1 MKKEYPMNLEEL
13 LIKIENYDGQIKSLN
28 KSLSVFNNK
37 INDVDDKT
45 SGFLELMRDEKKEIA
60 RLNSIVM
67 GLGQFDASI
76 AQIRVDFNRKFDDLQ
91 KQRKQ
96 EEKIRANLVGA
107 DIKST
112 QSLIEKTKTEL
123 TNEFEKKISL
133 LQEENA
139 RQINRIKEKELK
151 IDEFL
156 KSFEEN
162 KGLLNS
168 FNQDLRRTIKKV
180 ENLHAEVGA
189 SRGKQDEIRSKLE
202 INLNTL
208 RNSESR
214 LNEII
219 TTESE
224 RRQVQLDFIEKQS
237 LIHKERDRIWVEW
250 EQQFGESSKQTLA
263 LLPELKKQQLDL
275 NQSKSDFEGITQ
287 QFERRIKELT
297 EMYRLMDE
305 KFRKEWATYRSDS
318 EKRWSNISMVLD
330 DKQGGYSDQFKSLK
344 DRMVLAE
351 DNTREMQEVLLLM
364 STEIQKGM
372 QNIMKMVNGWMDAF
386 GQINPR
392 Q

>member
-1 MKKEYPMNLEEL
+1 MNLEEL

>member
-1 MKKEYPMNLEEL
+1 MNLEEL
-13 LIKIENYDGQIKSLN
+13 IIKIGKYDDQIKSLN
-28 KSLSVFNNK
+28 KSLSAFNNK
-37 INDVDDKT
+37 INEVDDKT
-45 SGFLELMRDEKKEIA
+45 SGFLELMRDEKKDIA

-67 GLGQFDASI
+67 GLGQFDSTI
-76 AQIRVDFNRKFDDLQ
+76 TQVRVDFNRKIEDLQ

-96 EEKIRANLVGA
+96 EEKIRANLVDA
-107 DIKST
+107 DIKLI
-112 QSLIEKTKTEL
+112 QSLINKTKTEL
-123 TNEFEKKISL
+123 TNEFENKISL
-133 LQEENA
+133 LQEENT
-139 RQINRIKEKELK
+139 RQITRLKEKE
-151 IDEFL
+151 INSDEFL
-156 KSFEEN
+156 KTFEDI
-162 KGLLNS
+162 KSKLDS
-168 FNQDLRRTIKKV
+168 FNQDLRRTIKQV
-180 ENLHAEVGA
+180 ENLQAEVGA
-189 SRGKQDEIRSKLE
+189 SRGKQDEVRSKLE
-202 INLNTL
+202 INLNSL
-208 RNSESR
+208 RNNESR

-237 LIHKERDRIWVEW
+237 LIQKERDRIWIEW
-250 EQQFGESSKQTLA
+250 EQQFNESSRQTLA

-275 NQSKSDFEGITQ
+275 HQSKSEFESITQ
-287 QFERRIKELT
+287 QFERRTNELT

-344 DRMVLAE
+344 DRMVLTE
-351 DNTREMQEVLLLM
+351 DSTREMQEVLLLM

>member
-1 MKKEYPMNLEEL
+1 
-13 LIKIENYDGQIKSLN
+13 YDGQIKSLN

-37 INDVDDKT
+37 INDVDEKT

-76 AQIRVDFNRKFDDLQ
+76 AQVRVDFNRKLDDLQ

-96 EEKIRANLVGA
+96 EGKIRANLVDA
-107 DIKST
+107 DIKSI
-112 QSLIEKTKTEL
+112 QSLIVKTKIEL
-123 TNEFEKKISL
+123 ANEFEKKISL

-139 RQINRIKEKELK
+139 RQINRIKEKEIK

-156 KSFEEN
+156 KSFEKN

-168 FNQDLRRTIKKV
+168 FNQDLRRAIKQV
-180 ENLHAEVGA
+180 ENLRAEVGA

-208 RNSESR
+208 RNNESR

-250 EQQFGESSKQTLA
+250 EQQFDESSKQTLA

-392 Q
+392 R

>member
-1 MKKEYPMNLEEL
+1 MNLEEL
-13 LIKIENYDGQIKSLN
+13 IIKIEKYDDQIKSLN
-28 KSLSVFNNK
+28 KSLSTFNNK
-37 INDVDDKT
+37 INEVDDKT
-45 SGFLELMRDEKKEIA
+45 SGFLDLMRDEKKEIT
-60 RLNSIVM
+60 RLSSIVM
-67 GLGQFDASI
+67 GLGQFDAAI
-76 AQIRVDFNRKFDDLQ
+76 TQVRVDFNRKLDDLQ

-96 EEKIRANLVGA
+96 KENLRANLLEA

-123 TNEFEKKISL
+123 ANEFEKKLSMF
-133 LQEENA
+133 QEENA
-139 RQINRIKEKELK
+139 RQINRLKEKETNT
-151 IDEFL
+151 DEFL
-156 KSFEEN
+156 QTLEDM
-162 KGLLNS
+162 KGRLNS
-168 FNQDLRRTIKKV
+168 FNRDLRRTIKQV
-180 ENLHAEVGA
+180 ENMRAEAGA
-189 SRGKQDEIRSKLE
+189 SHGKQDEIRSKLE
-202 INLNTL
+202 NNLNSL
-208 RNSESR
+208 RNNESR

-237 LIHKERDRIWVEW
+237 LIQKDRDRIWIEW
-250 EQQFGESSKQTLA
+250 ERQFGESSKQIFT
-263 LLPELKKQQLDL
+263 LLPELKKQQMDL
-275 NQSKSDFEGITQ
+275 TQSKSDFDSITQ

-305 KFRKEWATYRSDS
+305 KFRKEWATYRGDT
-318 EKRWSNISMVLD
+318 EKRWANISMVLD

-344 DRMVLAE
+344 ERMVSAE
-351 DNTREMQEVLLLM
+351 DSTREMQEVLLLM

>member
-1 MKKEYPMNLEEL
+1 MNLEEL
-13 LIKIENYDGQIKSLN
+13 LIKVGKYDDQIKSLN
-28 KSLSVFNNK
+28 KALSVFNNK
-37 INDVDDKT
+37 INEVDDKT

-60 RLNSIVM
+60 RLNSIVKCL
-67 GLGQFDASI
+67 GLGQLDAI
-76 AQIRVDFNRKFDDLQ
+76 ITQVRVDFNRKLDDLQ

-96 EEKIRANLVGA
+96 EEKIRANLVDA
-107 DIKST
+107 DIKLI
-112 QSLIEKTKTEL
+112 QSLIKKTKTEL
-123 TNEFEKKISL
+123 TNEFEKISL
-133 LQEENA
+133 LQEENT
-139 RQINRIKEKELK
+139 RQINRLKEIN

-156 KSFEEN
+156 KTFEDI
-162 KGLLNS
+162 KGKLNS
-168 FNQDLRRTIKKV
+168 FNQDLRRTIKQV
-180 ENLHAEVGA
+180 ENLQAEVG
-189 SRGKQDEIRSKLE
+189 SLRGKQDEVRSKLE
-202 INLNTL
+202 INLNSL
-208 RNSESR
+208 RNNKSR

-224 RRQVQLDFIEKQS
+224 CRQVQLDFIEKQS
-237 LIHKERDRIWVEW
+237 LIQKERDRIWIEW
-250 EQQFGESSKQTLA
+250 EQQFDESSKQALA

-275 NQSKSDFEGITQ
+275 HQSKSDFEGITQ

-297 EMYRLMDE
+297 EMYHLMDE

-344 DRMVLAE
+344 DRMVLTE
-351 DNTREMQEVLLLM
+351 DSNREMQEVLLLM
-364 STEIQKGM
+364 SNEIQKGM